1 MTITTEMTL
10 TWDDYVT
17 KAAEFRRYPQPGWLY
32 PAFGLLEELA
42 ELAIAHTDV
51 NTTRLFL
58 ELGDVCWNL
67 AMLQVETGQVV
78 TWSRRESVNNYGIT
92 PGSDAWRA
100 HFCGAIAKGLRDSQA
115 FLVGFSQRDLG
126 LNTLAQE
133 VIDFGLEWGIFDL
146 DTLPAIWQANL
157 DKLAARAARNVIH
170 GQGDDR

>member
-1 MTITTEMTL
+1 MTL

-42 ELAIAHTDV
+42 ELAMACKYEPD
-51 NTTRLFL
+51 TRVHK

-78 TWSRRESVNNYGIT
+78 TWPAGIPIQCDGP
-92 PGSDAWRA
+92 PGGVLWRA

-126 LNTLAQE
+126 LNMLAE
-133 VIDFGLEWGIFDL
+133 EIADYAACYS
-146 DTLPAIWQANL
+146 TPPLPAIWRANL
-157 DKLAARAARNVIH
+157 DKLAARAARNTIH

>member
-1 MTITTEMTL
+1 MTL

-42 ELAIAHTDV
+42 ELGLAISAWQRNVGTIGAA
-51 NTTRLFL
+51 RK
-58 ELGDVCWNL
+58 EMGDVCWNL

-78 TWSRRESVNNYGIT
+78 TWPKPRFQDGANL
-92 PGSDAWRA
+92 PGSLKWRA

-126 LNTLAQE
+126 LNMLTQE
-133 VIDFGLEWGIFDL
+133 IVEHGNYDGLWYL
-146 DTLPAIWQANL
+146 DMLPAIWQANL